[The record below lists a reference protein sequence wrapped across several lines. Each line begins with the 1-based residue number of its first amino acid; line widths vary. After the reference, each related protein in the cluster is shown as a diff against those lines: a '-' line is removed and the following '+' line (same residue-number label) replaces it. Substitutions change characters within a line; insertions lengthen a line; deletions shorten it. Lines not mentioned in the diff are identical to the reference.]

1 MLWNREPKQGE
12 GIRDFLGAITA
23 MLLWGISHL
32 IYYFIL
38 IVTPLFFL
46 ASLWI
51 MWNTYFG

>member
-1 MLWNREPKQGE
+1 MRRREPKQGE
-12 GIRDFLGAITA
+12 GIWDFLGVITA
-23 MLLWGISHL
+23 MLLWGIFHL